1 MRAGELPPSSTMLPV
16 LARLLEFS
24 PQELARLRDRA
35 AAAQP
40 STVASTAASLFSGLT
55 LPGL

>member
-1 MRAGELPPSSTMLPV
+1 MLPV

-40 STVASTAASLFSGLT
+40 STVASTAASLFSGLK